1 MKQTKQNN
9 YIQYFLALCMVIIII
24 LLIMHYIHNT
34 NILSQ
39 TIQSNPKQSSQ
50 NMPYTSEYPSAYP
63 PAYQNS
69 YPNPYYDYDYDYN
82 IYSYYDPRYWFN
94 PYNWWGNNRS
104 NSYNYYHNNNNYYK
118 KSHSPHHKKHSD
130 TIISSQPSH
139 KPKPPQNTIH
149 SGMQTESPTVPIS
162 IPVPEQKQQQQHQ
175 QQPPNPTIGLVAP
188 PRDSNFPL
196 PSLQASVSVMP
207 EDVSIQAGTH
217 SGTLI

>member
-1 MKQTKQNN
+1 MKQSKQNN

-34 NILSQ
+34 NISSQ
-39 TIQSNPKQSSQ
+39 TIQSNPKQSSK
-50 NMPYTSEYPSAYP
+50 NMQYTSAYTPAYP
-63 PAYQNS
+63 PVYQNS

-118 KSHSPHHKKHSD
+118 SPHHKKHSD
-130 TIISSQPSH
+130 TIISSQPTH
-139 KPKPPQNTIH
+139 KSKPPQNTIH
-149 SGMQTESPTVPIS
+149 SGMQTESPTVPI
-162 IPVPEQKQQQQHQ
+162 PVPQQDQQQHQ
-175 QQPPNPTIGLVAP
+175 QQPPPNPTIGLVAP

>member
-1 MKQTKQNN
+1 MKQNN
-9 YIQYFLALCMVIIII
+9 YIQYFLALCMIIIII

-34 NILSQ
+34 NISSQ

-50 NMPYTSEYPSAYP
+50 NMQYTSAYPPAYP

-69 YPNPYYDYDYDYN
+69 YANPYYDYDYDYN

-104 NSYNYYHNNNNYYK
+104 NSYNYYYNNNNYYK
-118 KSHSPHHKKHSD
+118 KPHSSHHKKHSD
-130 TIISSQPSH
+130 TIISSQPTH
-139 KPKPPQNTIH
+139 KSRPPQNTIH
-149 SGMQTESPTVPIS
+149 SGMQTEPPTIPNS
-162 IPVPEQKQQQQHQ
+162 IPVPVPEQNQQQQ